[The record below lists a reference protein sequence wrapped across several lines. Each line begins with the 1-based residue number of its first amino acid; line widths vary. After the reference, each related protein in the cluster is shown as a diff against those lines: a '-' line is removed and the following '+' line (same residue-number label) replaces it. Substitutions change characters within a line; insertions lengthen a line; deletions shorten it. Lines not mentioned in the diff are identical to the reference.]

1 MKTRL
6 ALQLTFIA
14 LIAIVIGSAHP
25 AASRPPAPVSDPSFK
40 FQGIDGQNYDVGEM
54 RGNVMLVSFGA
65 TWCTPCTAELRAL
78 EELKREYAGKPVK
91 FFWVSIEG
99 EDQITNSGLKRYA
112 KERKLTIPLLRDP
125 SKSVYMQ
132 FSSRI
137 RLPMILF
144 FDKEG
149 HVDAPAHFGL
159 RSPVEL
165 YKADIRMRLNK
176 LLALPSPNG
185 RGTEGEGAQQE
196 NRDRPSSPT
205 LSQGRGRY

>member
-1 MKTRL
+1 MNRRL
-6 ALQLTFIA
+6 ALQLTLIA
-14 LIAIVIGSAHP
+14 IFAIVIGSAHT
-25 AASRPPAPVSDPSFK
+25 AASRPPAALSDPEIK
-40 FQGIDGQNYDVGEM
+40 FQGIDGHDYEIDGM

-99 EDQITNSGLKRYA
+99 EDQITNNGLKRYA
-112 KERKLTIPLLRDP
+112 KERKLTIPVLRDP
-125 SKSVYMQ
+125 SKSVYLQ

-144 FDKEG
+144 FDKDG

-159 RSPVEL
+159 RSPIEL
-165 YKADIRMRLNK
+165 YKADIRTRLNK
-176 LLALPSPNG
+176 LLG
-185 RGTEGEGAQQE
+185 
-196 NRDRPSSPT
+196 
-205 LSQGRGRY
+205 